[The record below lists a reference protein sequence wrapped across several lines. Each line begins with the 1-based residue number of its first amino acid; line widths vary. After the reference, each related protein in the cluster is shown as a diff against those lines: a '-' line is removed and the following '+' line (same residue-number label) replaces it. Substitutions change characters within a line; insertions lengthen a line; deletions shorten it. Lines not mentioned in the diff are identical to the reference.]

1 MAIHLG
7 RRSPGGSSGRPEGWA
22 AHLSP
27 RRTGVAPSYLALLRV
42 EFAPFHSAR
51 TDTWPVRTASS
62 LWHWSSPFGGRA
74 LPATLRWRARTF
86 LEPRRPKPRAAR
98 GHPIASLTR
107 PFYGE
112 LGALSTTESTIRS
125 IRLSGR
131 AGPRRAS
138 GHPRGRD
145 RWRCCRA
152 RPRRGSGPVA
162 RARRTTARSP
172 SGAVAPRREGARG
185 WGS

>member
-1 MAIHLG
+1 MTIHLG

-51 TDTWPVRTASS
+51 TDTWPVRAASS
-62 LWHWSSPFGGRA
+62 LWHWSSPLGGRA

-98 GHPIASLTR
+98 GHPIASLTGAFYR
-107 PFYGE
+107 PPD
-112 LGALSTTESTIRS
+112 ALSMTESTIRS
-125 IRLSGR
+125 NGLSGR
-131 AGPRRAS
+131 VAPRPAPDR
-138 GHPRGRD
+138 PRGRD
-145 RWRCCRA
+145 RSRDCRA
-152 RPRRGSGPVA
+152 RPRHGSAPVA
-162 RARRTTARSP
+162 RAPRTTARSP
-172 SGAVAPRREGARG
+172 PIAGAPRRAAARA